1 MIPDALLI
9 QTPALDFGTFLGLSQ
24 QALGY
29 SPAAT
34 ADASALQHCDA
45 ERFLTCLAALRD
57 QRASVGLAPHL
68 LTHVSFSVLVA
79 AADRDMLDI
88 LQVSAGMPFVVTD
101 TLMRGVQWAVITGTL
116 AQWRDAVKSG
126 ASRKSGLNVRAC
138 FNRVMA
144 LFESSGLGG
153 VWKDYESHPLHDRTF
168 YLEDKRK
175 R

>member
-9 QTPALDFGTFLGLSQ
+9 QTPAVDFGTFLGLSQ

-29 SPAAT
+29 SPSAT
-34 ADASALQHCDA
+34 VDASPLERSDA

-57 QRASVGLAPHL
+57 RRASVGLVPHL

-79 AADRDMLDI
+79 ADDRDMLDI

-101 TLMRGVQWAVITGTL
+101 TLVRSVQLAVITGTL
-116 AQWRDAVKSG
+116 AQWRDAVRSG
-126 ASRKSGLNVRAC
+126 SSRQCEFNVRAF

-144 LFESSGLGG
+144 LFETAGLGG
-153 VWKDYESHPLHDRTF
+153 VWKDFESHPLQDRTF

>member
-9 QTPALDFGTFLGLSQ
+9 QTPAVDFGTFLGLSQ

-29 SPAAT
+29 SPSAT
-34 ADASALQHCDA
+34 VDASPVDHSDA

-57 QRASVGLAPHL
+57 RQVSIGLAPHL
-68 LTHVSFSVLVA
+68 LTHVSFSILVA
-79 AADRDMLDI
+79 ADDQDMLDI

-101 TLMRGVQWAVITGTL
+101 TLVRSVQLGVITGTL
-116 AQWRDAVKSG
+116 AQWRDAVRSG
-126 ASRKSGLNVRAC
+126 ATRDSEFNVRAF

-144 LFESSGLGG
+144 LFERVGLGG
-153 VWKDYESHPLHDRTF
+153 VWKDFESHPLQDRTF
-168 YLEDKRK
+168 CLEDKRK